1 MRNRRNTR
9 SVSAI
14 FLTQISNEQL
24 PVLESAKKKK
34 NLYTNAH
41 PEKPGLHFS
50 PHMPLHM
57 RLIRHALRF
66 MIFTLFRVQVAGK
79 ENLPGGS
86 YIALANHL
94 RWIDPLLLLAVL
106 PAAPRVYFI
115 GAQQAFQTRWK
126 IWLMKTYDAW
136 IPANR
141 GAYWMGKDVF
151 ALPLRVLK
159 SGAVLAF
166 FPEGDSGS
174 REGELMPL
182 KRGIGHFV
190 LRADYP
196 IVPVALSGTLELYW
210 HKPIKVILGKPF
222 RVDVKNLPHHA
233 AIDAAVAQVTQQ
245 LQENLPPYQE
255 PVVDKKRMRF
265 LSDLMDRI

>member
-1 MRNRRNTR
+1 MNSRT
-9 SVSAI
+9 SKEIIPAK
-14 FLTQISNEQL
+14 TQD
-24 PVLESAKKKK
+24 PAGR
-34 NLYTNAH
+34 Y
-41 PEKPGLHFS
+41 S
-50 PHMPLHM
+50 PHMPWHM
-57 RLIRHALRF
+57 RLIRHTLRF
-66 MIFTLFRVQVAGK
+66 LIFTLFRVQIVGA
-79 ENLPGGS
+79 ENLPRGS
-86 YIALANHL
+86 YVALANHL

-106 PAAPRVYFI
+106 PAEPRVYFI

-151 ALPLRVLK
+151 ALPLRVLEK
-159 SGAVLAF
+159 GAVLAF

-174 REGELMPL
+174 HEGELMPL

-196 IVPVALSGTLELYW
+196 IVPIALSGTLELYW
-210 HKPIKVILGKPF
+210 HKPIKVTLGKPF
-222 RVDVKNLPHHA
+222 RVDVKNMSHHA
-233 AIDAAVAQVTQQ
+233 AIDAAVAQVTEK

-265 LSDLMDRI
+265 LTDFMDRI

>member
-1 MRNRRNTR
+1 M
-9 SVSAI
+9 
-14 FLTQISNEQL
+14 
-24 PVLESAKKKK
+24 
-34 NLYTNAH
+34 H
-41 PEKPGLHFS
+41 PEPKNIAGKTNPRDERHGFS

-57 RLIRHALRF
+57 RAIRHMLRL
-66 MIFTLFRVQVAGK
+66 MIFGLFRVELVGA
-79 ENLPGGS
+79 ENLPKGN

-106 PAAPRVYFI
+106 PAEPRVYFI

-151 ALPLRVLK
+151 ALPLRVLE
-159 SGAVLAF
+159 SSAVLAF

-174 REGELMPL
+174 REGVLMPL

-190 LRADYP
+190 IRADYP
-196 IVPVALSGTLELYW
+196 IVPIALSGVYELYW
-210 HKPIKVILGKPF
+210 HKHITVRIGNPF
-222 RVDVKNLPHHA
+222 YVHVENLAHHA
-233 AIDAAVAQVTQQ
+233 AIGAAVAQVTEK

-255 PVVDKKRMRF
+255 PPVKKKRMLF
-265 LSDLMDRI
+265 LTDILDRV